1 MSSLFV
7 YRIDQQQQQEP
18 PQTTVTAKWFTNLD
32 KRYGRTSS
40 SSLLSQIHSSSL
52 PPPEPPNPLS
62 SPVLK
67 ALAGT
72 PAPENLGNTSNPT
85 IEWAKNIPFGRSPPP
100 NRSHGP
106 SVAGSPPA
114 SLQPHDELRG
124 GFNNTSPPASPSATY
139 RQPVRLKNGYQSFG
153 DHLGSSPVRP
163 RPVSMHSHLPQGPLP
178 PHQPQAHFYG
188 APDIDFALHR
198 HRSELNAPETI
209 CTIFDSLA
217 GAGDELSGV
226 TENVLLIGAEHE
238 LDVYRVD
245 QKSFDRIGGLKDLRG
260 AVHGAKILPSTSRMD
275 PLRSSRPLVA
285 VVIHGPHNA
294 NEPEESSRPGTS
306 HSDDAAFDPSSS
318 MLQALHNANS
328 VIPKPTQYYQTTVEI
343 YSLRKGSHVA
353 TLYQSPKAEVE
364 MPRSSTGSPDCSPMG
379 NVSIQ
384 AKGRFVTVGSGTSGE
399 VYIFET
405 TNIQLDDFSS
415 PFRCLGKVWTRV
427 SSKKTRSLSMS
438 SPPDAENL
446 HGNTSPKF
454 KQPDVANFSLSHRWL
469 AIVPP
474 LASSQSTLHGI
485 VDSVRSQKPPGFSS
499 HTSPAE
505 PQISCDLET
514 LDGESMLSK
523 VARDVTQ
530 EFIKGARWVGDQGKQ
545 AWNSYWTKPEPH
557 SAPLH
562 PPSNHSKWDPSSN
575 QVFPPTH
582 ANNDVSTYL
591 RKQPALVSILDLE
604 KLSTSQNLKPAVALQ
619 PLATFAL
626 PDGCS
631 LVSFSPSGLSILT
644 ASAKGDVQHIWD
656 LLRMIHGETGFNV
669 ANDLATEK
677 RPSVREIEQFTRMT
691 VAKIIDVVWTEP
703 RGERVAIVTERGTIH
718 IFDLRPSAFQWPP
731 PNLAKRS
738 ASLPSNPI
746 PLSNDFDNVVPPLP
760 TSSTLSAA
768 LDLVSVKTQ
777 PLLAAVRGHPPNIGN
792 ALAGLGGLGFSASAG
807 AKSSKVVAAGFTK
820 SVGAATGTVNT
831 IRHMGEN
838 RLALPGSTSTSVPGS
853 VRWLSVKD
861 QGSLAAFGAGL
872 LRIHSIR
879 QSNNQKL
886 AKRRPS
892 VHGSKPIEFSLRSA
906 SNSSNKSGFDNESA
920 IANHQSDKTST
931 PPHGAHWLSSSRTN
945 SSSKLAKNNMAHPL
959 SCAEIQTNA
968 PYQPFHTD
976 RRINFCVYSQDT
988 TVLDQHHPPPGASPW
1003 AFGEP
1008 IAATKLGLSSAAVQL
1023 DENGQDIP
1031 AAQIENFIS
1040 VEGNDEEGRQVVVTT
1055 RRKRGSRKTR
1065 ENADEEFF
1073 EDDCEVVDFAEER
1086 V

>member
-1 MSSLFV
+1 M
-7 YRIDQQQQQEP
+7 
-18 PQTTVTAKWFTNLD
+18 
-32 KRYGRTSS
+32 
-40 SSLLSQIHSSSL
+40 
-52 PPPEPPNPLS
+52 
-62 SPVLK
+62 LK

-72 PAPENLGNTSNPT
+72 PTPENLGNTSNPT
-85 IEWAKNIPFGRSPPP
+85 TEWAKNIPFGRSPPP

-106 SVAGSPPA
+106 SVAGSPPD

-124 GFNNTSPPASPSATY
+124 GFNNASPPASPSATY
-139 RQPVRLKNGYQSFG
+139 RQPVRPKNGYQSLG

-163 RPVSMHSHLPQGPLP
+163 RPKSMHSHLPQGPLP

-188 APDIDFALHR
+188 APDIDFVLHR

-209 CTIFDSLA
+209 CTTFDSLV
-217 GAGDELSGV
+217 GAGDEFSSV
-226 TENVLLIGAEHE
+226 TENVLLIGADHE

-260 AVHGAKILPSTSRMD
+260 AVHGAKILPSTSRLD

-285 VVIHGPHNA
+285 LVIHGPHNA
-294 NEPEESSRPGTS
+294 NEPEECSRPGTS

-318 MLQALHNANS
+318 ILQALHNANA
-328 VIPKPTQYYQTTVEI
+328 VVPKPTLYYQTTVEV
-343 YSLRKGSHVA
+343 YSLRKGSHIA
-353 TLYQSPKAEVE
+353 TLYRSPKVELE
-364 MPRSSTGSPDCSPMG
+364 MPRGGTGSPDFSPVG
-379 NVSIQ
+379 NLSIQ

-405 TNIQLDDFSS
+405 TNIQLDDNSS

-427 SSKKTRSLSMS
+427 LSKKTRSLSMS
-438 SPPDAENL
+438 SSPSDAENL
-446 HGNTSPKF
+446 HGNTAPKF

-474 LASSQSTLHGI
+474 LTSSQSTLHGI
-485 VDSVRSQKPPGFSS
+485 VDSVRSQKPPGFNS

-530 EFIKGARWVGDQGKQ
+530 EVIKGARWVGDQGKQ
-545 AWNSYWTKPEPH
+545 AWNSYWTKPELH
-557 SAPLH
+557 SAPSYPL
-562 PPSNHSKWDPSSN
+562 SNHSKWEPSSH
-575 QVFPPTH
+575 QIFPPTH

-591 RKQPALVSILDLE
+591 SKQPALVSILDLE

-631 LVSFSPSGLSILT
+631 LVSFSPSGLSIFT

-656 LLRMIHGETGFNV
+656 LLRMIHWETGFNS
-669 ANDLATEK
+669 AKDLLASEK
-677 RPSVREIEQFTRMT
+677 RPIVREVEQFTRMT

-731 PNLAKRS
+731 PKWAKRS

-746 PLSNDFDNVVPPLP
+746 PPSHDFDNVVPPLP
-760 TSSTLSAA
+760 ASSALSAA

-777 PLLAAVRGHPPNIGN
+777 PLFAAVRGRPPNIGN
-792 ALAGLGGLGFSASAG
+792 ALAGLGGLAFSASAG

-838 RLALPGSTSTSVPGS
+838 RLALPGSTSTGVPGS
-853 VRWLSVKD
+853 VRWLSGKD

-879 QSNNQKL
+879 QSNNQKV

-906 SNSSNKSGFDNESA
+906 SNSSNKSGFDIESA
-920 IANHQSDKTST
+920 IADHQSDKTWT
-931 PPHGAHWLSSSRTN
+931 PPHGAHWLSASRTN

-976 RRINFCVYSQDT
+976 RRINFCVYNQDT
-988 TVLDQHHPPPGASPW
+988 SVQDPHHLQPGASPW

-1055 RRKRGSRKTR
+1055 RRKRGSRKTK
-1065 ENADEEFF
+1065 ESADEEFF

>member
-1 MSSLFV
+1 
-7 YRIDQQQQQEP
+7 
-18 PQTTVTAKWFTNLD
+18 
-32 KRYGRTSS
+32 
-40 SSLLSQIHSSSL
+40 
-52 PPPEPPNPLS
+52 
-62 SPVLK
+62 
-67 ALAGT
+67 
-72 PAPENLGNTSNPT
+72 
-85 IEWAKNIPFGRSPPP
+85 
-100 NRSHGP
+100 
-106 SVAGSPPA
+106 
-114 SLQPHDELRG
+114 
-124 GFNNTSPPASPSATY
+124 
-139 RQPVRLKNGYQSFG
+139 
-153 DHLGSSPVRP
+153 
-163 RPVSMHSHLPQGPLP
+163 MHSHLPQVPPP

-188 APDIDFALHR
+188 APDIDFVLHR

-217 GAGDELSGV
+217 GAGDEFSSG
-226 TENVLLIGAEHE
+226 TENVLLVGAEHE

-245 QKSFDRIGGLKDLRG
+245 QKGFGRIGGLKDLRG
-260 AVHGAKILPSTSRMD
+260 AVHGARILPSTSKID

-285 VVIHGPHNA
+285 VVIHGPLSA
-294 NEPEESSRPGTS
+294 NELEESSRPGTS
-306 HSDDAAFDPSSS
+306 HSEDATFDPSSS
-318 MLQALHNANS
+318 MLQALHNANTM
-328 VIPKPTQYYQTTVEI
+328 IPKPTLHYQTTVEV
-343 YSLRKGSHVA
+343 YSLRKGNHIT
-353 TLYQSPKAEVE
+353 TLYRSPKVEPE
-364 MPRSSTGSPDCSPMG
+364 MPRGAAGSSDCSPVG
-379 NVSIQ
+379 NLNIQ

-405 TNIQLDDFSS
+405 TNIQLDDNSS

-427 SSKKTRSLSMS
+427 SSKKTSLSLS
-438 SPPDAENL
+438 SNPSDAENL
-446 HGNTSPKF
+446 HGSTAPKI
-454 KQPDVANFSLSHRWL
+454 KLPDVANFSLSHRWL

-485 VDSVRSQKPPGFSS
+485 VDSVRSQKPPGFNS

-505 PQISCDLET
+505 PPISCDLET

-530 EFIKGARWVGDQGKQ
+530 EVIKGARWVGDQGKQ
-545 AWNSYWTKPEPH
+545 AWNSYWTKPELN
-557 SAPLH
+557 SAPSY
-562 PPSNHSKWDPSSN
+562 PASPQSNREPSSY
-575 QVFPPTH
+575 QIFPPTH
-582 ANNDVSTYL
+582 ANNDVPAYL
-591 RKQPALVSILDLE
+591 SKQPALVSILDLE
-604 KLSTSQNLKPAVALQ
+604 KLSTSQNLKPTLALQ

-631 LVSFSPSGLSILT
+631 LVSFSPSGLSIFT

-669 ANDLATEK
+669 AKDLLASEK
-677 RPSVREIEQFTRMT
+677 RPTVREVEQFTRMT

-718 IFDLRPSAFQWPP
+718 IFDLRQSAFQWPP
-731 PNLAKRS
+731 PKRAKRS

-746 PLSNDFDNVVPPLP
+746 PPSNDFDNVVPPVP
-760 TSSTLSAA
+760 TSSALSAA

-777 PLLAAVRGHPPNIGN
+777 PLFAAVRGRPPSIGN
-792 ALAGLGGLGFSASAG
+792 ALAGLGGLAFSASAG

-838 RLALPGSTSTSVPGS
+838 RLALPGSASTGIPGS
-853 VRWLSVKD
+853 VRWLSGKD

-906 SNSSNKSGFDNESA
+906 SNNSNKSDFDNESA
-920 IANHQSDKTST
+920 IADYQSDKTST

-945 SSSKLAKNNMAHPL
+945 SPSKLAKKNNAHPL

-988 TVLDQHHPPPGASPW
+988 TVQDPHHVRSSVSPW
-1003 AFGEP
+1003 AFGEA
-1008 IAATKLGLSSAAVQL
+1008 IATTKLGLSSAAVQL
-1023 DENGQDIP
+1023 DEHGQDIP

-1055 RRKRGSRKTR
+1055 RRKRGSRKMR
-1065 ENADEEFF
+1065 GSVDEEFF

>member
-1 MSSLFV
+1 M
-7 YRIDQQQQQEP
+7 
-18 PQTTVTAKWFTNLD
+18 
-32 KRYGRTSS
+32 
-40 SSLLSQIHSSSL
+40 
-52 PPPEPPNPLS
+52 
-62 SPVLK
+62 LK
-67 ALAGT
+67 ALART
-72 PAPENLGNTSNPT
+72 PTPEKLGNTSNPT
-85 IEWAKNIPFGRSPPP
+85 TEWAKNIPFGRSPPP

-106 SVAGSPPA
+106 SVAGSPPDF
-114 SLQPHDELRG
+114 LQPHDELRG
-124 GFNNTSPPASPSATY
+124 GFNNASPPASPSATY
-139 RQPVRLKNGYQSFG
+139 RQPVRRKNGYQSFG
-153 DHLGSSPVRP
+153 DHLGSSSVRP
-163 RPVSMHSHLPQGPLP
+163 RPKSMHSHLPQGSLP

-188 APDIDFALHR
+188 APDIDFVLHR

-217 GAGDELSGV
+217 GAGDEFSSV

-238 LDVYRVD
+238 LDIYRVD
-245 QKSFDRIGGLKDLRG
+245 QKRFDRIGGLKDLRG
-260 AVHGAKILPSTSRMD
+260 AVHSAKILPSTSRID

-285 VVIHGPHNA
+285 MVIHGPHNA
-294 NEPEESSRPGTS
+294 NEIEESSRPGTS

-318 MLQALHNANS
+318 MLQALHNANT
-328 VIPKPTQYYQTTVEI
+328 VFPKPTLYFQTTVEV
-343 YSLRKGSHVA
+343 YSLRKGNHIA
-353 TLYQSPKAEVE
+353 TLYRSPKVE
-364 MPRSSTGSPDCSPMG
+364 PEISRGATGSPDCSPVG
-379 NVSIQ
+379 NLSIQ
-384 AKGRFVTVGSGTSGE
+384 ARGRFVTVGSGTSGE

-405 TNIQLDDFSS
+405 TNIQLDDNSS

-427 SSKKTRSLSMS
+427 SSKKTNLSLPS
-438 SPPDAENL
+438 SPSDAENL
-446 HGNTSPKF
+446 HGNPTPKF

-514 LDGESMLSK
+514 LDGESMLSR

-530 EFIKGARWVGDQGKQ
+530 EVIKGARWVGDQGKQ
-545 AWNSYWTKPEPH
+545 AWNSYWTKPELH
-557 SAPLH
+557 SAPSY
-562 PPSNHSKWDPSSN
+562 PASSQSKYDPSSH
-575 QVFPPTH
+575 QIFPPTH
-582 ANNDVSTYL
+582 ANNDVSAYL
-591 RKQPALVSILDLE
+591 SKQPALVSILDLE
-604 KLSTSQNLKPAVALQ
+604 KLSSSQNLKPSLALQ
-619 PLATFAL
+619 PMATFAL

-631 LVSFSPSGLSILT
+631 LVSFSPSGLSIFT

-669 ANDLATEK
+669 AKDLLASEK
-677 RPSVREIEQFTRMT
+677 RPIVREVEQFTRMT
-691 VAKIIDVVWTEP
+691 VARIIDVVWTEP

-718 IFDLRPSAFQWPP
+718 IFDLRQSAFQWPP
-731 PNLAKRS
+731 PKRAKRS

-746 PLSNDFDNVVPPLP
+746 PPSNDFDNVIPPLP
-760 TSSTLSAA
+760 ASSALSAA
-768 LDLVSVKTQ
+768 LDLVSFKTQ
-777 PLLAAVRGHPPNIGN
+777 PLFAAVRGRPQYIGN
-792 ALAGLGGLGFSASAG
+792 ALAGLGGLAFSASAG

-838 RLALPGSTSTSVPGS
+838 RLALPGSTSTGVPGS
-853 VRWLSVKD
+853 VRWLGGKD

-879 QSNNQKL
+879 QSDNQKL

-906 SNSSNKSGFDNESA
+906 SNSSNKSGFDTESA
-920 IANHQSDKTST
+920 IADHQSDKTST
-931 PPHGAHWLSSSRTN
+931 PPHGAHWLASSRTN
-945 SSSKLAKNNMAHPL
+945 SYSKLAKNNIAHPL

-988 TVLDQHHPPPGASPW
+988 SVQDPHHVRSDALPW

-1008 IAATKLGLSSAAVQL
+1008 IAATKLGLSSAAVHL

-1065 ENADEEFF
+1065 ENVDDEFF